1 MNRPDIKNKI
11 LEVGI
16 VAILRMNDPEK
27 ILPASLAILEGGIRA
42 IEISMNSEDAIECIK
57 QIAEINGLL
66 PGAGTVTSAAMAR
79 EIIHAGAE
87 FVVTPITKKEIIDA
101 CHELGKP
108 VFSGAFTPT
117 EIYQAYEWGADMIK
131 VFPAESLGM
140 NYIKALKAP
149 FPKIQLMPTGG
160 VNSANIDSWFEMGA
174 DCVGVGSCFTK
185 TSIIE
190 NSNWARVTAKA
201 KDLVHNCRHH
211 FETK

>member
-1 MNRPDIKNKI
+1 MNRSDIKSKI

-42 IEISMNSEDAIECIK
+42 IEISLNSENAIECIK
-57 QIAEINGLL
+57 QIAEIKGLL

-79 EIIHAGAE
+79 EVIHAGAE

-108 VFSGAFTPT
+108 VFSGAFTPS
-117 EIYQAYEWGADMIK
+117 EIYQAYEWGADMVK

-140 NYIKALKAP
+140 NYIKAVKAP

-174 DCVGVGSCFTK
+174 DCVGIGSCFTK
-185 TSIIE
+185 KSIIE
-190 NSNWARVTAKA
+190 NSDWARVTASA
-201 KDLVHNCRHH
+201 KDLIYNSRHH